1 MIQQTKM
8 GTYISTPTM
17 SSPNREQKNNITKVE
32 KSRVELIKDAV
43 KNNKYPIKIE
53 ETAYKMAK
61 EFLQ

>member
-1 MIQQTKM
+1 
-8 GTYISTPTM
+8 M